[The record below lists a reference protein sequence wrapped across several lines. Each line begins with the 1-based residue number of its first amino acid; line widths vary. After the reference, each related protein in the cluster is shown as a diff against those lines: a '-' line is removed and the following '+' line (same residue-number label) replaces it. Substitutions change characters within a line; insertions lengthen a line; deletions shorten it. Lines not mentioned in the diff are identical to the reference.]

1 MPPHGRALKVF
12 QGSPHLPF
20 LLPVSPSYISSQSP
34 SPQHPSSSASK
45 PLLGP
50 CPGFAKSSLLPVNS
64 QVFFKALFSTLYYG
78 LCLVAQSCQ
87 TLCDLTNCNPGSS
100 VPGGFSRQEYWSRLL
115 YPPPGDL
122 PNSAI
127 EHRSPALQVDS
138 LPSEPPGK
146 PQNTGVGSLSLL
158 QGIFPTQELNRG
170 LLHCRWI
177 LYQLSYQ
184 GSPLSTLHPLKTVSI
199 LSRLPPPSTPAH
211 HGAAPLLHAPVTP
224 CVALFGFQLIP
235 SEPLEIQS

>member
-87 TLCDLTNCNPGSS
+87 TLCDLTNCNQAPLS
-100 VPGGFSRQEYWSRLL
+100 L
-115 YPPPGDL
+115 GD
-122 PNSAI
+122 S
-127 EHRSPALQVDS
+127 
-138 LPSEPPGK
+138 PGK
-146 PQNTGVGSLSLL
+146 NTGVGCYTLL
-158 QGIFPTQELNRG
+158 QGIFPTQRSNTG
-170 LLHCRWI
+170 LPNYRWI
-177 LYQLSYQ
+177 LYRLSHQ
-184 GSPLSTLHPLKTVSI
+184 GSPKI
-199 LSRLPPPSTPAH
+199 LEWVAYPFSRGSSQPRN
-211 HGAAPLLHAPVTP
+211 
-224 CVALFGFQLIP
+224 
-235 SEPLEIQS
+235 